1 MPPNVTRAQEKEVIK
16 QQAETQLQ
24 NSTPDQVKAKIKELG
39 MTEKEAEA
47 KAQALGIDLQKY
59 LGIQIEARQSANT
72 QLQMD
77 STQSVNKL
85 VTALSVA
92 PQVLDSVP
100 GFEGRMGVTGLQPFA
115 YNLFQYPASTFE
127 PVLNLPTPST
137 YLLGPGDEVIL
148 TMWGETQLFTQ
159 LVISREGN
167 IVIPNAGPVPAQGV
181 TVEALKARLLNR
193 LTSFYSGLRNGGPDA
208 NTWLDVSIGRLR
220 TIQVFV
226 LGEVKKPG
234 GYGIS
239 SMSTSFLALYVSG
252 GPNLN
257 GSLRSIDVIRN
268 NKIISTIDFYDYA
281 LRGDKSKDVRL
292 QDGDI
297 VFVKTVGKRIALTGN
312 VMRRAIYELKPDEAL
327 KDLLMMAGGLQVNAY
342 FDRTH
347 VERIIPFT
355 ERKLYEK
362 NILDIDMKFSSVED
376 LLKSNFKLEN
386 GDIVSILQINDFL
399 QNRVTIS
406 GNVKKPGVF
415 ALKYGMRVSDLVLEA
430 DSLLRDTFGER
441 ANLFRLLP
449 NLRRQIFPI
458 NLNRAMQGDRS
469 QNLELETEDEV
480 VIYKQNYFFPEHTV
494 SVAGAVRNPGTYL
507 RTEMMTATDLVV
519 LAGGLTE
526 SASKEAWEIAKLDTT
541 KLGALST
548 IRKFNVNDSYWDDEK
563 GEPIILADF
572 DHLMVPSNPRFNKQ
586 RVVGVNGYV
595 LYPGAYALQREGEK
609 LSSLISRA
617 GGPRPGAYLE
627 GATLMRTWNGAGLVP
642 IDFTKALEDTESLE
656 NVVLIAGD
664 IINIPFKQEVVLV
677 RGEVFVP
684 SAVVHKKGAGLSY
697 YLRQAGGL
705 KDEADDDNIFVILPN
720 GRKWESGWFI
730 FPNPDILGG
739 SVINVPKK
747 IEKVDNTLPVL
758 RDWAT
763 IFVSIATMMV
773 AIVQIT
779 K

>member
-1 MPPNVTRAQEKEVIK
+1 M
-16 QQAETQLQ
+16 
-24 NSTPDQVKAKIKELG
+24 
-39 MTEKEAEA
+39 
-47 KAQALGIDLQKY
+47 
-59 LGIQIEARQSANT
+59 
-72 QLQMD
+72 
-77 STQSVNKL
+77 
-85 VTALSVA
+85 
-92 PQVLDSVP
+92 
-100 GFEGRMGVTGLQPFA
+100 
-115 YNLFQYPASTFE
+115 
-127 PVLNLPTPST
+127 
-137 YLLGPGDEVIL
+137 
-148 TMWGETQLFTQ
+148 
-159 LVISREGN
+159 
-167 IVIPNAGPVPAQGV
+167 
-181 TVEALKARLLNR
+181 
-193 LTSFYSGLRNGGPDA
+193 
-208 NTWLDVSIGRLR
+208 
-220 TIQVFV
+220 
-226 LGEVKKPG
+226 
-234 GYGIS
+234 
-239 SMSTSFLALYVSG
+239 
-252 GPNLN
+252 
-257 GSLRSIDVIRN
+257 
-268 NKIISTIDFYDYA
+268 
-281 LRGDKSKDVRL
+281 
-292 QDGDI
+292 
-297 VFVKTVGKRIALTGN
+297 RI
-312 VMRRAIYELKPDEAL
+312 
-327 KDLLMMAGGLQVNAY
+327 
-342 FDRTH
+342 
-347 VERIIPFT
+347 
-355 ERKLYEK
+355 
-362 NILDIDMKFSSVED
+362 
-376 LLKSNFKLEN
+376 
-386 GDIVSILQINDFL
+386 
-399 QNRVTIS
+399 
-406 GNVKKPGVF
+406 
-415 ALKYGMRVSDLVLEA
+415 SDLVQEA

-480 VIYKQNYFFPEHTV
+480 VIYKQSYFFPEHTV
-494 SVAGAVRNPGTYL
+494 SVAGAVRNPGIYL

-595 LYPGAYALQREGEK
+595 LYPGSYSLQREGER
-609 LSSLISRA
+609 LASLISRA

-664 IINIPFKQEVVLV
+664 IINVPFKQEVVLV

-684 SAVVHKKGAGLSY
+684 SAVVHKKGASLSY
-697 YLRQAGGL
+697 YLKQAGGL